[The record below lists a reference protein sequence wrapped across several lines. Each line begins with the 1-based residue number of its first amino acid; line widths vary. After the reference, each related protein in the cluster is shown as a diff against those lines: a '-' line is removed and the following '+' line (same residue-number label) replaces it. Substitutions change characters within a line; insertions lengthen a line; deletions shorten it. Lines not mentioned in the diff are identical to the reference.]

1 MLPSERLRL
10 NASKSESLPVRGDAA
25 GVPPEGGPRQRP
37 RTPFLP
43 WGAGPTPPTPP
54 AARRGREPR
63 RNPNRRLERDARS
76 LADDLGMDRG
86 VVPSRAA
93 ASLRSAETKPFDP
106 RDLPAPQTGE
116 SFGRPAGA
124 GDGRRGRE
132 VAEAAG
138 PADRGARDGPRP
150 TGPARWEEKT
160 GQVRRRAPQQASG
173 SGRARAGP
181 GPRGG
186 PAGERARECG
196 RSVGRSAGRE
206 MGQVRRPAPQQA
218 SESGRAGGGAGP
230 ARGIRGDRHGRWG
243 KGVRSAATG
252 CPPGRGHPDQLCSGR
267 AAEPAKRRVP
277 TPGPQGDFEGKPE
290 GAELPT
296 RSHISRR
303 WSRLGPGAPARAV
316 PGVRARPAGQ
326 RAPGPG
332 PPSSAPPAHPR
343 PLFCLPLRRFRA
355 AESARS
361 NRSRLGMCLP
371 KCKPPEEVPSPGLPT
386 RHRFFSRT
394 AEPVPGGARRGAS
407 RGAVTRRPKY
417 GKCPESGQ
425 GRPASGRQDRAR
437 RPARRRPTRSLF
449 FASRCADSGPPK
461 AHVSIGP
468 VSAFASPGMV
478 HLL

>member
-116 SFGRPAGA
+116 SFGRPAPGTAATTTGGEA
-124 GDGRRGRE
+124 GKSR
-132 VAEAAG
+132 
-138 PADRGARDGPRP
+138 
-150 TGPARWEEKT
+150 
-160 GQVRRRAPQQASG
+160 RRRARRTGGRGTAPGLPDRRGGRRERAESG
-173 SGRARAGP
+173 GGPPSRRAGP
-181 GPRGG
+181 GERDPGRVRGAA
-186 PAGERARECG
+186 PPARERG
-196 RSVGRSAGRE
+196 SAVGRSAGRE
-206 MGQVRRPAPQQA
+206 MGQSPEARPPANKSGSQKRAKSGGGPPSRQVSPGERA
-218 SESGRAGGGAGP
+218 AGRARPGGSAGTGTGGGARAFGRRRRDALP
-230 ARGIRGDRHGRWG
+230 GGGIPINCARAGRRSRRKDEFPPQARRG
-243 KGVRSAATG
+243 TL
-252 CPPGRGHPDQLCSGR
+252 RGS
-267 AAEPAKRRVP
+267 RRVP
-277 TPGPQGDFEGKPE
+277 SGQ
-290 GAELPT
+290 
-296 RSHISRR
+296 
-303 WSRLGPGAPARAV
+303 LGPTSPAAGADSV
-316 PGVRARPAGQ
+316 
-326 RAPGPG
+326 
-332 PPSSAPPAHPR
+332 
-343 PLFCLPLRRFRA
+343 
-355 AESARS
+355 
-361 NRSRLGMCLP
+361 
-371 KCKPPEEVPSPGLPT
+371 
-386 RHRFFSRT
+386 
-394 AEPVPGGARRGAS
+394 PVPLLAR
-407 RGAVTRRPKY
+407 
-417 GKCPESGQ
+417 CPESGE
-425 GRPASGRQDRAR
+425 GRPGSGRPGRAR
-437 RPARRRPTRSLF
+437 LPARRRPTPALF